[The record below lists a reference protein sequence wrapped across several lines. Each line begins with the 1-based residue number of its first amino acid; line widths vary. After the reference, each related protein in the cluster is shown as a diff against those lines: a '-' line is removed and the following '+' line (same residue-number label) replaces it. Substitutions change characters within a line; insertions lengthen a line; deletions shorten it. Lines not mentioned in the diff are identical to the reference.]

1 MLLSLAG
8 VGLTETL
15 EGDIEKIMKYL
26 LSRFAGLFIAVTLLL
41 SSLLGYG
48 AAPALAAVGLT
59 SFEVTP
65 AGNNTDLRITW
76 TTETEVDT
84 IAFRLKRSTAT
95 DAASATDVVTLPA
108 LGAGVGG
115 GSYEHIDRGLT
126 TGTAYY
132 YWLYEVTT
140 SGDVSP
146 IGERINATPGQSPGV
161 TPAPTNT
168 QSATATSTPTTRP
181 TTTTPTATTQA
192 TQANNAPSNTATF
205 TPVPTN
211 TSAPNNTPFPT
222 NTSAPAAAANA
233 PAVTDTPPP
242 ASTPANP
249 EAVATTANLTDAGA
263 PETQPAPAID
273 GEQTPAIDSG
283 ERNESTDQGQVVPTG
298 SALEANAI
306 APTGLTSVETSTA
319 QAVAQ
324 VEAAPTSAPEA
335 QPTVVRPTATPRPS
349 QSGESSSTTG
359 LLAVIGGGSLC
370 AAALLALVAIFIWR
384 RR

>member
-168 QSATATSTPTTRP
+168 QSATATPPLRLLPRPLKQLRRTTRLAIRPPLPRCRPTRRLPTTRRFPP
-181 TTTTPTATTQA
+181 THLRRQPRPTRRQ
-192 TQANNAPSNTATF
+192 SRIHRHR
-205 TPVPTN
+205 
-211 TSAPNNTPFPT
+211 
-222 NTSAPAAAANA
+222 PAR
-233 PAVTDTPPP
+233 P
-242 ASTPANP
+242 
-249 EAVATTANLTDAGA
+249 LTLK
-263 PETQPAPAID
+263 PLRQ
-273 GEQTPAIDSG
+273 
-283 ERNESTDQGQVVPTG
+283 
-298 SALEANAI
+298 
-306 APTGLTSVETSTA
+306 
-319 QAVAQ
+319 
-324 VEAAPTSAPEA
+324 
-335 QPTVVRPTATPRPS
+335 QPT
-349 QSGESSSTTG
+349 
-359 LLAVIGGGSLC
+359 
-370 AAALLALVAIFIWR
+370 
-384 RR
+384 